1 MISNQDINYIIELTM
16 VSNISDK
23 SKRERLIDKVCK
35 KYNKNISEK
44 TLEVIDKKNNINK
57 KIDKYIKDIDYDI

>member
-1 MISNQDINYIIELTM
+1 M